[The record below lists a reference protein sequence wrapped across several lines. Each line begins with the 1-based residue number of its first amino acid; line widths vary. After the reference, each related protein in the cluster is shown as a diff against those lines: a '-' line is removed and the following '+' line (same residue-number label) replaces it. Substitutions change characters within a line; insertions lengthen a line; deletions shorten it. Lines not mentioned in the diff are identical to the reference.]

1 MKTVVFNGESAVN
14 VLVVRQVG
22 SAEACFGEISPEDV
36 PSFAK
41 VGFPHLVAS
50 LEVRGGVRIWN
61 CVGPVYFE
69 GQNVQEEEEEEE
81 GPGEA
86 GAEAGT
92 SCFGEKA
99 PGASFVT
106 VALADFLTDFFICLH
121 FCFTSCAAC

>member
-1 MKTVVFNGESAVN
+1 MN
-14 VLVVRQVG
+14 VLVVRQVE

-50 LEVRGGVRIWN
+50 LEVRGGVRIRN

-69 GQNVQEEEEEEE
+69 GQNVQEEEEEE
-81 GPGEA
+81 GRGEA

-92 SCFGEKA
+92 CSASEKNPWGQLCYGGFG
-99 PGASFVT
+99 GFSHG
-106 VALADFLTDFFICLH
+106 FLHLFAFLFYFLCGLLNLMTQV
-121 FCFTSCAAC
+121 